1 MRETVQTLPR
11 PGASRETET
20 ETERNTERET
30 QRERKREREREG
42 GRGKKKKKKQ
52 QNAVPVVSKNRHWA
66 GTEIPRGV
74 VRGRLYLTL

>member
-20 ETERNTERET
+20 ETERNTERDRET
-30 QRERKREREREG
+30 EREREREG
-42 GRGKKKKKKQ
+42 GGKKKKKQ